1 MGIKSS
7 IITMNFNVFVN
18 IKKTN
23 LLMSNNFLI
32 EEFENYKVLL
42 FSHNTKP
49 NIHKSIELDVSEGKA
64 ILRFVS
70 GELPENSTEKLG
82 SKTIFYVYY
91 ENEMYK
97 DVIDIL
103 RNEKPLYFYYN
114 NVNHESYITTED
126 EPVGENE
133 I

>member
-1 MGIKSS
+1 MSD
-7 IITMNFNVFVN
+7 NF
-18 IKKTN
+18 I
-23 LLMSNNFLI
+23 I

-49 NIHKSIELDVSEGKA
+49 NIHKSIELDVSAGKA
-64 ILRFVS
+64 ILRFVT
-70 GELPENSTEKLG
+70 GNLPDNSIEQIG
-82 SKTIFYVYY
+82 SKTIYYVYY
-91 ENEMYK
+91 ENEMYA

-114 NVNHESYITTED
+114 SDNHESYITTED

-133 I
+133 DK